1 MTLSGNHTK
10 GIGMVILNNV
20 QPTPSRERY
29 SSKLDIALGL
39 ASVSNSLAPLG
50 LLDTL
55 LSIVPL
61 LQHRFPNKPIV
72 SHPKVLPDSL
82 LIYTE

>member
-10 GIGMVILNNV
+10 GIGMVILSNV
-20 QPTPSRERY
+20 LLTPSREQQ
-29 SSKLDIALGL
+29 SSLLDITLGL

-55 LSIVPL
+55 LA
-61 LQHRFPNKPIV
+61 IV
-72 SHPKVLPDSL
+72 SS
-82 LIYTE
+82 IATSFT

>member
-55 LSIVPL
+55 LANISSIATS
-61 LQHRFPNKPIV
+61 F
-72 SHPKVLPDSL
+72 
-82 LIYTE
+82 T

>member
-1 MTLSGNHTK
+1 MICKRHLLLVADAYPDMTLSGNHTK

-55 LSIVPL
+55 LANISSIATS
-61 LQHRFPNKPIV
+61 F
-72 SHPKVLPDSL
+72 
-82 LIYTE
+82 T